1 MRNKIV
7 LLLICFVSFS
17 ACAQKKSKKTKLTDF
32 SITQKKTLKK
42 TGTQLFL
49 KEVISDARCPIG
61 VECIWSGEA
70 QANVSI
76 YKNGKWAD
84 EEIITFSSKK
94 EPENRQWLSEK
105 LSIPV
110 AKIKSIQLVPYPKEG
125 QKIDSKSYSI
135 KVDIN
140 Q

>member
-1 MRNKIV
+1 MKNKIV
-7 LLLICFVSFS
+7 LLLICFVSLS
-17 ACAQKKSKKTKLTDF
+17 ACAQKKSKKSKLVDF
-32 SITQKKTLKK
+32 TITQKKALKK

-61 VECIWSGEA
+61 VECIWAGEA

-76 YKNGKWAD
+76 YKNGKWTD

-94 EPENRQWLSEK
+94 EPENIQWFSEK

-125 QKIDSKSYSI
+125 QKIDPKNYVI
-135 KVDIN
+135 KVGVN
-140 Q
+140 